1 MCDPTAAPTPVVP
14 AAMTPAE
21 PGEGS
26 CGGGGTPRTVY
37 GRTVPEGSVAGLIKG
52 CVGSIERTADEG
64 VCSGGDYIWC
74 EI

>member
-1 MCDPTAAPTPVVP
+1 VCDPTAAPTPVVP

-52 CVGSIERTADEG
+52 CVGSI
-64 VCSGGDYIWC
+64 
-74 EI
+74 